1 VPAFGESIEMDEIVV
16 GALGPT
22 SRSLVDLFRENA
34 NGGRNGDAIVIR
46 IAALV
51 FHIETSA

>member
-1 VPAFGESIEMDEIVV
+1 MDEIVV